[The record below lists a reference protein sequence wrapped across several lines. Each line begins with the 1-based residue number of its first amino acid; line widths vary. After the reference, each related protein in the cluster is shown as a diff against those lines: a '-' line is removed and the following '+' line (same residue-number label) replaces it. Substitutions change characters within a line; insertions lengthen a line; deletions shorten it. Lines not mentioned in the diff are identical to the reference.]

1 MASIVGSAKY
11 GEGHKV
17 ILKEGSKMSATAK
30 SVLTK
35 AGYVPGQSIFS
46 IVRNNLKTIK
56 VAKSIA
62 ITAGNDIIYMKDNKN
77 KVVLFS
83 GSASALDNIFNHYS
97 ENSKSNTGLLTEI
110 KELISMYMFEAAIEN
125 SKTLTEDQIRD
136 KLGPEKCKYYDT
148 VYYESALKQTKALKK
163 QIKSKGFHYERQGKD
178 KTEEVYKLGRLYSK
192 KSNDNWNPADVWLI
206 KKTFDMTKIT
216 GANSLDELNNSI
228 ANAYKKGEVYPVSLK
243 QVTSAES
250 TFSVIDASSQMN
262 QKLEYDFNFEKV
274 DLSDTFA
281 NFIVQTKSGFAVRCG
296 FKASATTLNVS
307 LEGRFIGAGYQLGA
321 VDAKTFGPWI
331 KEKFGYDLR
340 SGIGVTANDQKLAM
354 AELKT
359 LFAKQPR
366 LSNTIGTYKDA
377 ELLFKKADSLTKDR
391 FANIISYLYAIVGL
405 PKNAKQ
411 FQEVMTYCYF
421 SSKKLT
427 TGACLY
433 TILQ

>member
-1 MASIVGSAKY
+1 MASIVGSSKY

-17 ILKEGSKMSATAK
+17 VLKEADKMSATAK
-30 SVLTK
+30 SILTK
-35 AGYVPGQSIFS
+35 AGYIPGQSVFS

-56 VAKSIA
+56 IAKSIA
-62 ITAGNDIIYMKDNKN
+62 ITAGNDIIHMKDKNN

-83 GSASALDNIFNHYS
+83 GSASAIDNIFNHYS

-110 KELISMYMFEAAIEN
+110 KELISMWMFEEMIERGKVL
-125 SKTLTEDQIRD
+125 SEDAVLK
-136 KLGPEKCKYYDT
+136 KLGTDKAKYYDS
-148 VYYESALKQTKALKK
+148 VYYESSLKQTKALKK
-163 QIKSKGFHYERQGKD
+163 QVKGKGYDYERQGKD
-178 KTEEVYKLGRLYSK
+178 KTEAVYKLAREYSK
-192 KSNDNWNPADVWLI
+192 KSNDNWNPADVWMI
-206 KKTFDMTKIT
+206 KKTFDMKKIT
-216 GANSLDELNNSI
+216 NASSLDELNNSI
-228 ANAYKKGEVYPVSLK
+228 ALAYKKGDVYPISLK
-243 QVTSAES
+243 QVTTKEA
-250 TFSVIDASSQMN
+250 TFNVIDASSQMN
-262 QKLEYDFNFEKV
+262 QKLEYDFTFEKV

-340 SGIGVTANDQKLAM
+340 SGVGVTATDQKKALE
-354 AELKT
+354 ELKT
-359 LFAKQPR
+359 LFSKQSR
-366 LSNTIGTYKDA
+366 LSNTIKDFKEA
-377 ELLFKKADSLTKDR
+377 EQLFKKADSLTKDR
-391 FANIISYLYAIVGL
+391 FANIISYLYAVVAL

-411 FQEVMTYCYF
+411 FEEVMTYCYF
-421 SSKKLT
+421 SSKKIT